1 VTNSIGEIVTYGL
14 PDFYYETYGDRVRS
28 VTLKDIATAATKV
41 LTPQNLI
48 WVVVGDRKKIQD
60 PLKEL
65 GYEINYLDGDGAI
78 VPQPFH

>member
-1 VTNSIGEIVTYGL
+1 
-14 PDFYYETYGDRVRS
+14 
-28 VTLKDIATAATKV
+28 
-41 LTPQNLI
+41 
-48 WVVVGDRKKIQD
+48 VVVGDRKKIQD